1 MCCAPTAALSTIVAE
16 KTPVVFACRNNCCW
30 KGLDP
35 HLLVEAGFVPVHGLR
50 DEAEVLAVSRQ
61 LAPCIVM
68 VDPEFLERVEPE
80 EFDCLVKLGSEVR
93 VLVTVPELERATEE
107 HYLKM
112 GCMGVISGKASVL
125 TLRRAL
131 CTIAAGEVWA
141 SRRAVSN
148 TLRDLLSEAAS
159 GPLSRR
165 ELEILRLISAGRRN
179 QDIADQLFISR
190 ETVRWHLRHLY
201 AKLGVRDRAG
211 AAEYAAKVF
220 HRQIAARDLAVRP
233 KVHREYATKVFHHQL
248 A

>member
-1 MCCAPTAALSTIVAE
+1 MADLSTMPSE
-16 KTPVVFACRNNCCW
+16 GTPVVFACRNDCCW
-30 KGLDP
+30 KRLDE
-35 HLLVEAGFVPVHGLR
+35 HLLVEAGFVPVRGLR
-50 DEAEVLAVSRQ
+50 DEAEVLAMSRR

-80 EFDCLVKLGSEVR
+80 EFDRLVKLGSEVR
-93 VLVTVPELERATEE
+93 VLVTVSELERATEE

-112 GCMGVISGKASVL
+112 GCMGVISGKAPVL

-131 CTIAAGEVWA
+131 RTLAVGEVWA

-148 TLRDLLSEAAS
+148 TLRDLLSEAVS

-201 AKLGVRDRAG
+201 AKLGVRNRVG
-211 AAEYAAKVF
+211 AAEYAAIVF
-220 HRQIAARDLAVRP
+220 HRQIA
-233 KVHREYATKVFHHQL
+233 
-248 A
+248 